1 MPKYTSIMKLKD
13 KNSNS
18 NSSIF
23 STKNA
28 IVMGILNLTTDSFFD
43 GGKYIN
49 EKQIISKC
57 KSMLDEGAT
66 IIDIGAQSSRPG
78 ATQIS
83 AKDELKKLLPI
94 IKLLKNNFPSI
105 IISIDTFWAKTAH
118 ETIEAGADIINDISA
133 GEMDKNMFKVIAK
146 HNAPY
151 IIMHMQ
157 GTPQNMQKNPTYNNI
172 VNEVVDYFDNKIKEL
187 KTLNISTIIIDPG
200 FGFGK
205 TPTYNNI
212 VNEVVDYF
220 DNKIKELKTLNI
232 STIIIDPGF
241 GFGKTLEHNYQLLNN
256 LDAFKKFNLPLLVGA
271 SRKSMIY
278 NLLDTNSEKALNGT
292 SVINTIALQ
301 NGANIL
307 RVHDIKEAKE
317 CIKITTFAKNNC

>member
-118 ETIEAGADIINDISA
+118 ETLEAGADIINDISA

-151 IIMHMQ
+151 IIMHIQ

-205 TPTYNNI
+205 T
-212 VNEVVDYF
+212 
-220 DNKIKELKTLNI
+220 
-232 STIIIDPGF
+232 
-241 GFGKTLEHNYQLLNN
+241 LEHNYQLLNK
-256 LDAFKKFNLPLLVGA
+256 LDEFKKFNLPLLVGA

-307 RVHDIKEAKE
+307 RVHDVKEAKE
-317 CIKITTFAKNNC
+317 CVKITTFAKNNC